1 MAMYSYSKTLFILIV
16 SLQLTSCSV
25 AAPKPTLEKHEAAIY
40 SFLLD
45 RNPEKHSYITG
56 TPIVISGETEYYD
69 VDKELLARFFPTL
82 EETTF
87 EDYQKSNEAPH
98 TIDLP
103 LTSSTPYVLV
113 SRSELDDLIE
123 YGNWEKFNQKF
134 PETHGVVFF
143 SKIGFNKEG
152 TQALVFMG
160 YSCGGECGIGNIYL
174 FNFNGT
180 EWQMKRYEQMWIS

>member
-16 SLQLTSCSV
+16 SLLLTSCSV
-25 AAPKPTLEKHEAAIY
+25 AAPKPTLEQHEAAIY

-69 VDKELLARFFPTL
+69 VDKELLARFFPAL

-103 LTSSTPYVLV
+103 LTSSTSYILV
-113 SRSELDDLIE
+113 SRSELDDLID

-143 SKIGFNKEG
+143 FKDWFQQRRYASPGF
-152 TQALVFMG
+152 
-160 YSCGGECGIGNIYL
+160 YGI
-174 FNFNGT
+174 
-180 EWQMKRYEQMWIS
+180 